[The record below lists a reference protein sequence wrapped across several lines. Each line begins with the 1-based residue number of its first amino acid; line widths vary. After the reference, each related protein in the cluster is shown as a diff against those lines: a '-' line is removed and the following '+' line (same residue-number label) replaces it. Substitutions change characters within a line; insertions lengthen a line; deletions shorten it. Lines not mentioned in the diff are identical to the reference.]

1 MVSIIE
7 LKKAKMLALKN
18 KDINTQ
24 NVLGLVI
31 ASYQKAE
38 SDKRAKNQEM
48 SDADMVSILNKTLK
62 ELEDEKT
69 MYLSANR
76 EVEATS
82 SQAQIDIIKSYLP
95 KMMSEDEIKAVIDA
109 LEDKSIKNVMMVFK
123 KDYAGKA
130 DMALVSKVAKSYN

>member
-18 KDINTQ
+18 KDTNTQ

-95 KMMSEDEIKAVIDA
+95 KMMSESEIKEVIDA

>member
-76 EVEATS
+76 EAEATS

-95 KMMSEDEIKAVIDA
+95 KMMSESEIKEVIDA

-130 DMALVSKVAKSYN
+130 DMALVSKVAKSFN

>member
-76 EVEATS
+76 EAEATS

-95 KMMSEDEIKAVIDA
+95 KMMSESEIKEVIDA

-123 KDYAGKA
+123 KDYAGKV

>member
-18 KDINTQ
+18 KDTNTQ

-76 EVEATS
+76 EAEATS

-95 KMMSEDEIKAVIDA
+95 KMMSESEIKEVIDA

-123 KDYAGKA
+123 KDYAGKV

>member
-95 KMMSEDEIKAVIDA
+95 KMMSESEIKEVIDA